1 LSAAV
6 DVLERGGF
14 EVAIPERRLCCG
26 RALYDWGFLDRAKR
40 LLEDVLDCLAEE
52 IAAGTP
58 IVMLEPA
65 CASVFKD
72 ELVNLLGNR
81 GDAVKL
87 SKQTHYF
94 ADFIA
99 AHRDRFPEPRRGGR
113 ALVQVHCHQYAIFG
127 FDSGKAL
134 LDWLEVDAE
143 RPPQGCC
150 GMAGAFGMAKETYET
165 GQAIGER
172 MLLPRVRN
180 LDAETLVLADGF
192 SCREQIEFHGG
203 QRTLHLAQLLA
214 QRLPAGR

>member
-1 LSAAV
+1 
-6 DVLERGGF
+6 
-14 EVAIPERRLCCG
+14 
-26 RALYDWGFLDRAKR
+26 
-40 LLEDVLDCLAEE
+40 
-52 IAAGTP
+52 
-58 IVMLEPA
+58 
-65 CASVFKD
+65 VFKD
-72 ELVNLLGNR
+72 ELMNLLAGR
-81 GDAVKL
+81 EDAAKL
-87 SKQTHYF
+87 SKQTYSF
-94 ADFIA
+94 ADFVA

-113 ALVQVHCHQYAIFG
+113 ALVQVHCHQHAIFG
-127 FDSGKAL
+127 FDSEKAL